1 MFRRRWPTVVLVAC
15 AFTLAGLSWLEL
27 NPASAKGFYGTA
39 LDTPV
44 QVNEFVLSSVGGKA
58 ALSDW
63 RGDYLLVFFGF
74 TECLDVC
81 PLTMGRL
88 AKIYRDLGE
97 PEDVQV
103 VMVSVDPETDTPA
116 RVQRYVESFHPSF
129 VGLTGSTSDIAE
141 AARTFFVGYRQLG
154 EGVGH
159 TDYVTLLDR
168 EGKMRLVYAQDKVPR
183 LGDDLDA
190 ILKRGHL

>member
-1 MFRRRWPTVVLVAC
+1 VFKRWWPTLVLVLC
-15 AFTLAGLSWLEL
+15 AASLAGFSWFEL
-27 NPASAKGFYGTA
+27 NRSTAKGFHGTA

-44 QVNEFVLSSVGGKA
+44 LVGDFALSSAGGKA

-63 RGDYLLVFFGF
+63 RGKYLLVFFGF
-74 TECLDVC
+74 TECPDVC

-168 EGKMRLVYAQDKVPR
+168 EGKMRLVYAQDKMPR
-183 LGDDLDA
+183 LAEDLGA
-190 ILKRGHL
+190 VLKRGRL

>member
-1 MFRRRWPTVVLVAC
+1 MFRRRWPAVVLVAC
-15 AFTLAGLSWLEL
+15 ALALAGFGWLEL
-27 NPASAKGFYGTA
+27 NRASAKGFHGTA

-44 QVNEFVLSSVGGKA
+44 QVGDFTLTSAGGKA

-63 RGDYLLVFFGF
+63 RGKYLLVFFGF
-74 TECLDVC
+74 TECPDVC

-97 PEDVQV
+97 PEGVQV

-116 RVQRYVESFHPSF
+116 RVQRYVESFHPAF

-168 EGKMRLVYAQDKVPR
+168 EGKMRLIYAQDKVPR
-183 LGDDLDA
+183 LGDDLKA
-190 ILKRGHL
+190 VLERGRL